1 MWVTG
6 LAEDGQGGDFGK
18 EGLQRLHEFLAAAW
32 TVVARHS
39 CPEPKW
45 SVVGRVGCDRW
56 GDGHAVFRQ
65 ALQRR
70 HEVGIE
76 G

>member
-32 TVVARHS
+32 TVWHATHVRS
-39 CPEPKW
+39 RN
-45 SVVGRVGCDRW
+45 GR
-56 GDGHAVFRQ
+56 
-65 ALQRR
+65 
-70 HEVGIE
+70 
-76 G
+76 